1 MCFAIIAAGLLLY
14 SATETKLIVDTSRG
28 ERLHVNVSIEPT
40 LQLIGGTLLFVQHIL
55 TD

>member
-40 LQLIGGTLLFVQHIL
+40 LQLIGGTLLFVQHI
-55 TD
+55 